1 MVNELITVE
10 QKTVLT
16 SRFDDI
22 SKELDTKLERVNGLL
37 VTEDDYKDAKKI
49 RAELNKESKSYADEF
64 KDIKQAVLK
73 PWNEIESEY
82 KEKIAGKYQSID
94 LTLKSKINDIED
106 GLKAEKKTQLEEY
119 FNELKTALNIDFVDL
134 SQSKV
139 KVNLSTSLTGLK
151 KDVKNWL
158 EGIDRDIKAIGD
170 NAELLAEYQRNGYQL
185 SLGIQTIAERKQA
198 IRAAEEARARRA
210 REAEEE
216 AKRIKEAEE
225 AAKAY
230 EAENVAIVTQ
240 PVTEESLETENNKQF
255 CVGFKVYGNLEQLKA
270 LKAYLIDNN
279 LKFEQF

>member
-94 LTLKSKINDIED
+94 LTLKSKINEIED

-225 AAKAY
+225 TAKAY
-230 EAENVAIVTQ
+230 EAKNVAIATQ

>member
-1 MVNELITVE
+1 MNELITVE
-10 QKTVLT
+10 QKSVLA
-16 SRFDDI
+16 SRFDEV
-22 SKELDTKLERVNGLL
+22 SKELDTKLERVNSLL
-37 VTEDDYKDAKKI
+37 VTIDDYKDAKKI

-64 KDIKQAVLK
+64 KEIKQAVLS

-94 LTLKSKINDIED
+94 LTLKSKINDIEE

-170 NAELLAEYQRNGYQL
+170 NAELLAEYQRNGFQL
-185 SLGIQTIAERKQA
+185 SLAIQTIAERKQA

>member
-94 LTLKSKINDIED
+94 LTLKSKINEIED

>member
-22 SKELDTKLERVNGLL
+22 SKELDTKLERVNSLL

-216 AKRIKEAEE
+216 AKRIEEAEE

-230 EAENVAIVTQ
+230 EAKNVAIVTQ

-255 CVGFKVYGNLEQLKA
+255 CVGFEVYGNLEQLKA